1 MGDVPGT
8 SPPGRSVCA
17 PAVRPPVPAAART
30 LSTDR
35 VEDCCVPAVVLVP
48 LTVVVGD
55 EDLLV
60 GRAVTAVVR
69 LAREVDPDVDVRD
82 VSGSELERGD
92 LDEILAPSLFGERRV
107 LVVRAAQ
114 DCVKDIAAELLA
126 HIADPPEDLHLV
138 VVHAGGAKG
147 KALLTALLAIKPVRI
162 DAPKIA
168 KFGERRDF
176 VRRELKADGRLVE
189 DEAVAALLD
198 AIGNDLRELASAAA
212 QLLADTEGPITTEAV
227 ARYHRGRAESS
238 GFTVADRAVDGDLG
252 GALELARWGQSTGL
266 APVLVTSALAS
277 TLRQMALVASE
288 GRRPAHQIAS
298 QLGMPPWKVEK
309 TQRQARG
316 WHPDALSEALRA
328 VAEADGAVKGAAV
341 DQGYAIERVLLAVV
355 QARRSSR

>member
-1 MGDVPGT
+1 M
-8 SPPGRSVCA
+8 SP
-17 PAVRPPVPAAART
+17 
-30 LSTDR
+30 
-35 VEDCCVPAVVLVP
+35 VP

-60 GRAVTAVVR
+60 GRAVTTVVR
-69 LAREVDPDVDVRD
+69 AARAAHPDVDVRD
-82 VSGSELERGD
+82 VTGGELERGD
-92 LDEILAPSLFGERRV
+92 LDDMLSPSLFGEPRV

-114 DCVKDIAAELLA
+114 DLAKDVAPELVGYAQAPL
-126 HIADPPEDLHLV
+126 EDVQVV

-147 KALLTALLAIKPVRI
+147 KALLTSLLATKPRRV
-162 DAPKIA
+162 DAPKVT

-176 VRRELKADGRLVE
+176 LRRELRADGRAVDE
-189 DEAVAALLD
+189 DAVALLLD

-212 QLLADTEGPITTEAV
+212 QLLADTTGPITAEAV
-227 ARYHRGRAESS
+227 SRYHRGRAESS

-277 TLRQMALVASE
+277 TLRSMALVASA
-288 GRRPAHQIAS
+288 GRMPAHQIAG

-316 WHPDALSEALRA
+316 WRPEGLSSALCA
-328 VAEADGAVKGAAV
+328 VAAADADVKGGAV
-341 DQGYAIERVLLAVV
+341 DSGYAVERVLLAVV
-355 QARRSSR
+355 QARSAGR